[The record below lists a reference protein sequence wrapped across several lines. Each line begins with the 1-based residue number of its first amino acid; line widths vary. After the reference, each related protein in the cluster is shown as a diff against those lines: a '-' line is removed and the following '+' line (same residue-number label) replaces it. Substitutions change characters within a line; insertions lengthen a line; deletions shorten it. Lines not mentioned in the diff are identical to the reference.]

1 MERSPA
7 TREMAVSGVKVPG
20 PYMVVAATSFGVF
33 LTALDSSIV
42 NVSLNTMAA
51 SFGVDI
57 DEIEWVILAYLLIL
71 TSGMPLMGKL
81 GDRVS
86 KTRIFQL
93 GMLVFVLGS
102 LFCALSR
109 TLVELVAFRS
119 LEAVGASMMG
129 ANGLALV
136 TYFTT
141 PQNRGRAMGLS
152 QVVLAAA
159 LGFGPVVGGVLT
171 EFFGWN
177 SIFLINI
184 PIGAVGFVVV
194 ARIVPQTQ
202 RVTEVKFDGLG
213 GTLFLSFLF
222 MLIYS
227 ITVSVRGIPGES
239 TVLAPPIEY
248 VPFMVLAIG
257 FAAAFVV
264 RERRFV
270 SPIIPLAVLGD
281 RRIAASILSSALSY
295 MALIPVS
302 FLLPFFLQRVMD
314 MNPAQTGLFLTIHPM
329 TISAMGPIA
338 GLLSEHVS
346 ARFQTVMGV
355 SIQLLGL
362 LVISLSMPNLLVMA
376 LGVVTMGSGLSMFT
390 VANTNFIM
398 TSAPKQYMGVVS
410 ALTNISRTSGFSV
423 GTALAAA
430 ALDANLL
437 ALGYT
442 VGNDAVYTLAVQYSV
457 AAFCILLLFA
467 ALASLPRGLSPSE
480 ELRGRPVAPKDWLGP
495 EAS

>member
-1 MERSPA
+1 MPE
-7 TREMAVSGVKVPG
+7 TAVSRVSIPG
-20 PYMVVAATSFGVF
+20 PYTIVAATSFGV
-33 LTALDSSIV
+33 LLSAMDSSIV

-57 DEIEWVILAYLLIL
+57 QEIQWIVLSYLLIL

-86 KTRIFQL
+86 KTRVFQL

-102 LFCALSR
+102 LLCALSR
-109 TLVELVAFRS
+109 TLVELIAFRS
-119 LEAVGASMMG
+119 FQAVGASMMA

-159 LGFGPVVGGVLT
+159 LGIGPVLGGILT

-177 SIFLINI
+177 SIFLINL

-194 ARIVPQTQ
+194 AKIIPQTQ
-202 RVTEVKFDGLG
+202 RVTELKFDALG
-213 GTLFLSFLF
+213 GALFLSFLF

-227 ITVSVRGIPGES
+227 ITLSVRGTLGES
-239 TVLAPPIEY
+239 SVLATPIEY
-248 VPFMVLAIG
+248 VPYMVLAISL
-257 FAAAFVV
+257 AAAFVV
-264 RERRFV
+264 REHKFV
-270 SPIIPLAVLGD
+270 SPIIPLSVLGD
-281 RRIAASILSSALSY
+281 RRISTSILSSVLSY

-302 FLLPFFLQRVMD
+302 FLMPFFLQRVLD
-314 MNPAQTGLFLTIHPM
+314 LTQGQTGLFLTVHPL

-338 GLLSEHVS
+338 GFLSERVS
-346 ARFQTVMGV
+346 ARSQTVVG
-355 SIQLLGL
+355 ILLQLLGL
-362 LVISLSMPNLLVMA
+362 SVISLSMPNLLLMA
-376 LGVVTMGSGLSMFT
+376 LGVVVMGTGLSMFT

-410 ALTNISRTSGFSV
+410 ALTNISRTAGFSI
-423 GTALAAA
+423 GTALATAA
-430 ALDANLL
+430 FGTYML
-437 ALGYT
+437 ALGYAP
-442 VGNDAVYTLAVQYSV
+442 GDDAIYTLATQYSI
-457 AAFCILLLFA
+457 AAFCILLLIA
-467 ALASLPRGLSPSE
+467 ALVSLPRGLSPSE
-480 ELRGRPVAPKDWLGP
+480 ELRGSSNPVAN
-495 EAS
+495 SS